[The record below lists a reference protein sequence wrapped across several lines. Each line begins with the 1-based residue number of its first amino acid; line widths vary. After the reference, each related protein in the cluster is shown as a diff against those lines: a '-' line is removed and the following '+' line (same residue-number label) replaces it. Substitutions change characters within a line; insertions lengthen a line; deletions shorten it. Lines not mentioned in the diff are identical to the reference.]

1 MSYIPTYDEAIML
14 LKKYNKKP
22 SSIEHGK
29 TVGAVMKFFSKEYDS
44 ENAAFWEIVGI
55 LHDLDFEM
63 YPKEHCIK
71 QRKIMREEGISEDI
85 INACISHGYDGI
97 KITVKPETYME
108 KIIMTIDD
116 LIGIVDDIID
126 ADSTDIS
133 HITPEYLKVKFEDE
147 TFSKSNDRE
156 FIKKGAKM
164 LDWTIDELIL
174 KTLTALKETKN

>member
-1 MSYIPTYDEAIML
+1 MRYDEAMTL
-14 LKKYNKKP
+14 LKKYNKKT

-29 TVGAVMKFFSKEYDS
+29 TVGAVMKYFAREYDS
-44 ENAAFWEIVGI
+44 KNEDFWEIVGV

-71 QRKIMREEGISEDI
+71 QREIMREEGVSEDI
-85 INACISHGYDGI
+85 INACISHGYDGN
-97 KITVKPETYME
+97 KIMVKPETYME

-116 LIGIVDDIID
+116 LIGIIDDIVD
-126 ADSTDIS
+126 AESTDIFN
-133 HITPEYLKVKFEDE
+133 ITPEHLKLKFEDE